1 MQDDNNQSGFEN
13 DEEQS
18 FDETA
23 FDSGTNELG
32 GFVEA
37 DVAGDGE
44 TSEPN
49 ARPTMR
55 PRPEETTTSTAWD
68 VDWTPHRLG
77 IELQHVEE
85 KIKELLGSRDPR
97 RKRKFTGTRRWNE
110 LHEDMIQAHFGDP
123 LDQKTIR
130 EIEQL
135 ISKRHALFTRLRFLA
150 GTRPVCNS

>member
-1 MQDDNNQSGFEN
+1 MQDGNNQSGFEN

-18 FDETA
+18 FDEAA

-37 DVAGDGE
+37 DAAVE
-44 TSEPN
+44 SESSEP
-49 ARPTMR
+49 RPSMR
-55 PRPEETTTSTAWD
+55 PHHEETTTSTAWD

-85 KIKELLGSRDPR
+85 KIKELLASRDPR

-123 LDQKTIR
+123 LDQKSIR
-130 EIEQL
+130 EIERL

-150 GTRPVCNS
+150 GTRPVWNS